1 MEPIEMNPLGLPS
14 NSKNAKQQPIN
25 EAPKVPQVTVKTPWY
40 RKFGNTMLAEDPTSV
55 KSFIIRDIVVPTL
68 KDTFFEI
75 LTEGLRM
82 AMYGSARASRGSKKS
97 VVSNSN
103 SYVSYGSYSS
113 NSTQRP
119 SVVSSE
125 RMNYRDWVFD
135 DYTKAREAFDY
146 LLLRLET
153 YRQVKVADYYDKVE
167 ITPPRAAAYYGWY
180 DLSEMRISKV
190 PGGWTLDLP
199 RHVELQDRM

>member
-1 MEPIEMNPLGLPS
+1 MEPIEMNPLGLPP
-14 NSKNAKQQPIN
+14 NSKNSKNQAVN
-25 EAPKVPQVTVKTPWY
+25 DAPKVPQVTVKTPWY
-40 RKFGNTMLAEDPTSV
+40 RKIGNTMLAEDPTSV

-75 LTEGLRM
+75 FTEGLRM
-82 AMYGSARASRGSKKS
+82 AMYGSTRASRGRKS
-97 VVSNSN
+97 IVSGNSN

-113 NSTQRP
+113 GNQRP
-119 SVVSSE
+119 QVVSSE

-135 DYTKAREAFDY
+135 DYTKAKDAEEY

-153 YRQVKVADYYDKVE
+153 YKRVKVADYYDKVE

-199 RHVELQDRM
+199 KPVELRDTM